1 MKFNKIFRIALAFAA
16 GASLFT
22 SCEEEND
29 SVAMAVQTK
38 ETFLTFDAKNAEPQ
52 VISVFA
58 DGTWNSDVSED
69 WLDINPKSGDKN
81 TEVTVTILSDNID
94 ASGKLNAPREAVITF
109 RGSSS
114 VRQGQVYVTQKG
126 DNYLGVDEYT
136 VTEAVKLDDEAKVK
150 IPSATVMAVSKVGF
164 VLSDGTT
171 TVYAEGAKD
180 VKCGDKVSLNGSV
193 AKLGEFVGIKAD
205 EVNVLSSGDVE
216 YPDPVVIETGVT
228 APFTAV
234 TYVKAAGTVIGS
246 LFRLADGNNCVI
258 LDPVKD
264 IDLSAVNIH
273 KVEILGYYV
282 GNIDK
287 QYSFVA
293 CSLTDKGEDKTVGK
307 ELPYRDDFSWLA
319 PYIEMANSKL
329 PEANKISDCV
339 GVVTSSSDGCANIY
353 TTLANN
359 GCDVLGQLRSR
370 GYTDLNPA
378 FKTIYLQDAYFK
390 FGANKKQS
398 GLTLPLFRLDGE
410 QDIVVSFKWCSQMQG
425 DGAIDKTQLVLEI
438 DGPGTIETASGT
450 SNAKISDPV
459 SHSQAKGKMFW
470 QDVMFTIKGATTATS
485 ISFHPSVFGHDGA
498 QESGYY
504 RYYVDD
510 IEVMLAADAVKA
522 NINVDGIDSDL
533 ITFEGTP
540 EAPYTFKVTSD
551 VDFNVSASANWL
563 HIENG
568 AGLAGETKT
577 VRVTCDPSDLSVLR
591 KGEITIK
598 SGVTSKKFQV
608 VQSAAGQELD
618 PFISIKDGN
627 SVEVLGQGAEFAVTV
642 QANTSFDTK
651 IDADWIQLV
660 PSTTAKVEW
669 TPLKFKAAANLTG
682 VARTGTVRFV
692 KGAIE
697 SVLTVKQDK
706 FEPSIK
712 VTTTDNAVPSEG
724 KSVPVHIVSN
734 VDFTASAAGMTLP
747 VSSAKAGTYDLNIPV
762 PANTGAPRKLSVT
775 FENAQYNYKTTFDI
789 YQAGGSVVFS
799 DDFSWVAP
807 MVSAWNDA
815 NSGKKVGD
823 TVGSSGKDTEA
834 PNVYS
839 DDAIKASFAAAFKAQ
854 GYEDLQPSE
863 KVIYLQDQYLKLG
876 RTGKHNNAI
885 RLPAATALTSPSDVF
900 VEFDH
905 ATMCQGDGTCDD
917 AKIVVVIEGDGE
929 FENGTKCS
937 DILPVIQE
945 KGTYRWTHSG
955 TLVKGMTSKTRLVV
969 VMYRVV
975 MSKDS
980 NGVYKFNNKYNFN
993 VSGAGRIFLD
1003 NIKITK

>member
-1 MKFNKIFRIALAFAA
+1 MKIINNLFRISVILLLASPFTSCKEEELVKPSALLTESSLTFEAKAEESQSFRIA
-16 GASLFT
+16 S
-22 SCEEEND
+22 D
-29 SVAMAVQTK
+29 SDWMIDV
-38 ETFLTFDAKNAEPQ
+38 DEPWIT
-52 VISVFA
+52 VDPMS
-58 DGTWNSDVSED
+58 GSNTMDV
-69 WLDINPKSGDKN
+69 N
-81 TEVTVTILSDNID
+81 VTVEDNYT
-94 ASGKLNAPREAVITF
+94 GGVMNAPRQGLITIMNK
-109 RGSSS
+109 RG
-114 VRQGQVYVTQKG
+114 YKVTTTIYQNG
-126 DNYLGVDEYT
+126 DTYLGAPEVS
-136 VTEAVKLDDEAKVK
+136 VAKVADLDSASRAK
-150 IPSATVMAVSKVGF
+150 VLSATVAAVSTTGF
-164 VLSDGTT
+164 VVTDGT
-171 TVYAEGAKD
+171 VNMFVDGKAE
-180 VKCGDKVSLNGSV
+180 VK
-193 AKLGEFVGIKAD
+193 A
-205 EVNVLSSGDVE
+205 GDVVDFNGKTSKISGIPSFVLDQVE
-216 YPDPVVIETGVT
+216 VKSTAEVTYPTPVAIDK
-228 APFTAV
+228 APSVLPDKV
-234 TYVKAAGTVIGS
+234 TYVKLTGTLIGS
-246 LFRLADGNNCVI
+246 TLRFADKTTCSLLVPADAETFN
-258 LDPVKD
+258 K
-264 IDLSAVNIH
+264 VNTH
-273 KVEILGYYV
+273 KVDVLAYYIGIIKKDV
-282 GNIDK
+282 TVVPV
-287 QYSFVA
+287 SFVDNGQDE
-293 CSLTDKGEDKTVGK
+293 SVGVK
-307 ELPYRDDFSWLA
+307 LPFRDDFSWLA
-319 PYIEMANSKL
+319 PYIDAANSKL

-339 GVVTSSSDGCANIY
+339 GAVTSSADGCANLY
-353 TTLANN
+353 TTLADN
-359 GCDVLGQLRSR
+359 GCNVLGELRSR
-370 GYTDLNPA
+370 GYTDLNPS

-425 DGAIDKTQLVLEI
+425 DGNIDKTQLVLEI
-438 DGPGTIETASGT
+438 DGPGKVEPASK
-450 SNAKISDPV
+450 SDKISEPV
-459 SHSQAKGKMFW
+459 SHSQSSGKMFW
-470 QDVMFTIKGATTATS
+470 QDAMFTIKGATTATA
-485 ISFHPSVFGHDGA
+485 ISFHPSVFGHAGA

-522 NINVDGIDSDL
+522 NINVEGLDSDL

-540 EAPYTFKVTSD
+540 EAPYTFKVSSD
-551 VDFNVSASANWL
+551 VDFKVSASANWL

-568 AGLAGETKT
+568 FGLAGETKT
-577 VRVTCDPSDLSVLR
+577 VSVTCDPSELSVLR

-598 SGVTSKKFQV
+598 SGVTSRKIQV

-618 PFISIKDGN
+618 PFISIKEGN

-642 QANTSFDTK
+642 QANTSFETK
-651 IDADWIQLV
+651 IDADWIQLL

-682 VARTGTVRFV
+682 VDRTGTVRFV
-692 KGAIE
+692 KGDIE

-724 KSVPVHIVSN
+724 KSLPVHIVSN

-747 VSSAKAGTYDLNIPV
+747 VSSAKAGTYDLSIPV

-775 FENAQYNYKTTFDI
+775 FENAEYDYKTTFDI
-789 YQAGGSVVFS
+789 YQAGASVVFS

-815 NSGKKVGD
+815 NSGKKKKIGD
-823 TVGSSGKDTEA
+823 TVGSSGKDAEA

-839 DDAIKASFAAAFKAQ
+839 DATIKASFAAAFKAQ
-854 GYEDLQPSE
+854 GYEDLNPSE
-863 KVIYLQDQYLKLG
+863 KLIYLQDQYLKLG
-876 RTGKHNNAI
+876 RTKGFNNAL
-885 RLPAATALTSPSDVF
+885 RLPKVNALTSPSDVF

-955 TLVKGMTSKTRLVV
+955 TLVKGMTSETRLVV

-980 NGVYKFNNKYNFN
+980 EGVYKFNDKYNFK

>member
-1 MKFNKIFRIALAFAA
+1 MKIINNLFRISAILLLASPFTSCKEEELVKPSALLSESSLTFEAKAEESQSFRIA
-16 GASLFT
+16 S
-22 SCEEEND
+22 D
-29 SVAMAVQTK
+29 SDWMIDV
-38 ETFLTFDAKNAEPQ
+38 DEPWIT
-52 VISVFA
+52 VDPMS
-58 DGTWNSDVSED
+58 GSNTMDV
-69 WLDINPKSGDKN
+69 N
-81 TEVTVTILSDNID
+81 VTVEDNYT
-94 ASGKLNAPREAVITF
+94 GGVMNAPRQGLITIMNKRGDKVTTVIY
-109 RGSSS
+109 
-114 VRQGQVYVTQKG
+114 QNG
-126 DNYLGVDEYT
+126 DAYLGAPEVS
-136 VTEAVKLDDEAKVK
+136 VAKVADLDSASRAK
-150 IPSATVMAVSKVGF
+150 VLSATVAAVSTTGF
-164 VLSDGTT
+164 VVTDGT
-171 TVYAEGAKD
+171 VNMFVDGKAE
-180 VKCGDKVSLNGSV
+180 VK
-193 AKLGEFVGIKAD
+193 A
-205 EVNVLSSGDVE
+205 GDVVDFNGKTSKISGIPSFVLDQVE
-216 YPDPVVIETGVT
+216 VKSTAEVTYPTPVAIDK
-228 APFTAV
+228 APSVLPDKV
-234 TYVKAAGTVIGS
+234 TYVKLTGTLIGS
-246 LFRLADGNNCVI
+246 TLRFADKTTCSLLVPADAETFN
-258 LDPVKD
+258 K
-264 IDLSAVNIH
+264 VNTH
-273 KVEILGYYV
+273 KVDVLAYYIGIIKKDV
-282 GNIDK
+282 TVVPV
-287 QYSFVA
+287 SFVDNGQDE
-293 CSLTDKGEDKTVGK
+293 SVGVK
-307 ELPYRDDFSWLA
+307 LPFRDDFSWLA
-319 PYIEMANSKL
+319 PYIDAANSKL
-329 PEANKISDCV
+329 SEDKKISDCV
-339 GVVTSSSDGCANIY
+339 GTVTSSADGCANLY
-353 TTLANN
+353 TTLADN
-359 GCDVLGQLRSR
+359 GCDVLGELRSR
-370 GYTDLNPA
+370 GYTDLNPS

-425 DGAIDKTQLVLEI
+425 DGNIDKTQLVLEI
-438 DGPGTIETASGT
+438 DGPGKVEPASK
-450 SNAKISDPV
+450 SDKISEPV
-459 SHSQAKGKMFW
+459 SHSQSSGKMFW
-470 QDVMFTIKGATTATS
+470 QDAMFTIKGATTATA
-485 ISFHPSVFGHDGA
+485 ISFHPSVFGHAGA

-522 NINVDGIDSDL
+522 NINVEGLDSDL

-540 EAPYTFKVTSD
+540 EAPYTFKVSSD
-551 VDFNVSASANWL
+551 VDFKVSASANWL

-568 AGLAGETKT
+568 SGLAGETKT
-577 VRVTCDPSDLSVLR
+577 VSVTCDPSELSVLR

-598 SGVTSKKFQV
+598 SGVTSRKIQV

-618 PFISIKDGN
+618 PFISIKEGN

-642 QANTSFDTK
+642 QANTSFETK
-651 IDADWIQLV
+651 IDADWIQLL

-692 KGAIE
+692 KGDIE

-724 KSVPVHIVSN
+724 KSLPVHIVSN

-747 VSSAKAGTYDLNIPV
+747 VSSAKAGTYDLSIPV

-775 FENAQYNYKTTFDI
+775 FENAEYDYKTTFDI
-789 YQAGGSVVFS
+789 YQAGASVVFS

-815 NSGKKVGD
+815 NSGKKKKIGD
-823 TVGSSGKDTEA
+823 TVGSSGKDAEA

-839 DDAIKASFAAAFKAQ
+839 DATIKASFAAAFKAQ
-854 GYEDLQPSE
+854 GYEDLNPSE
-863 KVIYLQDQYLKLG
+863 KLIYLQDQYLKLG
-876 RTGKHNNAI
+876 RTKGFNNAL
-885 RLPAATALTSPSDVF
+885 RLPKVNALTSPSDVF

-955 TLVKGMTSKTRLVV
+955 TLVKGMTSETRLVV

-980 NGVYKFNNKYNFN
+980 EGVYKFNDKYNFK

>member
-1 MKFNKIFRIALAFAA
+1 MKIINNLFRISAILLLASPFTSCKEEELVKPNALLTESSLTFEAKAEESQSFRIA
-16 GASLFT
+16 S
-22 SCEEEND
+22 D
-29 SVAMAVQTK
+29 SEWMIDV
-38 ETFLTFDAKNAEPQ
+38 DEPWIT
-52 VISVFA
+52 VDPMS
-58 DGTWNSDVSED
+58 GSNTMDV
-69 WLDINPKSGDKN
+69 N
-81 TEVTVTILSDNID
+81 VTVEDNYT
-94 ASGKLNAPREAVITF
+94 GGVMNAPRQGLITVMNKRGYKVTTVIY
-109 RGSSS
+109 
-114 VRQGQVYVTQKG
+114 QNG
-126 DNYLGVDEYT
+126 DTYLGAPEGNV
-136 VTEAVKLDDEAKVK
+136 AKVADLDSASRAK
-150 IPSATVMAVSKVGF
+150 VLSATVAAVSTTGF
-164 VLSDGTT
+164 VVTDGT
-171 TVYAEGAKD
+171 VNMFVDGKAE
-180 VKCGDKVSLNGSV
+180 VK
-193 AKLGEFVGIKAD
+193 A
-205 EVNVLSSGDVE
+205 GDVVDFNGKTSKISGIPSFVLDQVE
-216 YPDPVVIETGVT
+216 VKSTAEVTYPTPVAIDK
-228 APFTAV
+228 APSVLPDKV
-234 TYVKAAGTVIGS
+234 TYVKLTGTLIGS
-246 LFRLADGNNCVI
+246 TLRFADKTTCSLLIPADAETFN
-258 LDPVKD
+258 K
-264 IDLSAVNIH
+264 VNTH
-273 KVEILGYYV
+273 KVDVLAYYIGIIKKDV
-282 GNIDK
+282 TVVPV
-287 QYSFVA
+287 SFVDNGQDE
-293 CSLTDKGEDKTVGK
+293 SVGK

-329 PEANKISDCV
+329 PDANKISDCV
-339 GVVTSSSDGCANIY
+339 GAVTSSADGCANIY
-353 TTLANN
+353 TTLADN
-359 GCDVLGQLRSR
+359 GCNVLSELRSR

-390 FGANKKQS
+390 FGAGKKQS
-398 GLTLPLFRLDGE
+398 GLILPLFRLDGE

-425 DGAIDKTQLVLEI
+425 DGEIDKTQLVLEI
-438 DGPGTIETASGT
+438 DGPGKVEPASD
-450 SNAKISDPV
+450 SDKISKPV
-459 SHSQAKGKMFW
+459 SHSQSSGKMFW
-470 QDVMFTIKGATTATS
+470 QDAVFTIKGATTATA
-485 ISFHPSVFGHDGA
+485 ISFHPTVFGHDGA

-510 IEVMLAADAVKA
+510 IEVMLAADAVTA
-522 NINVDGIDSDL
+522 NINVEGLDSDL

-540 EAPYTFKVTSD
+540 EAPYTFKVSSD

-568 AGLAGETKT
+568 SGLAGETKT
-577 VRVTCDPSDLSVLR
+577 VSVTCDPSELSVLR

-598 SGVTSKKFQV
+598 SGVTSKKIQV

-618 PFISIKDGN
+618 PFISIKEGN

-642 QANTSFDTK
+642 QANTSFETK
-651 IDADWIQLV
+651 IDADWIQLL

-682 VARTGTVRFV
+682 VDRTGTVRFV
-692 KGAIE
+692 KGDIE

-724 KSVPVHIVSN
+724 KSLPVHIVSN

-747 VSSAKAGTYDLNIPV
+747 VSSAKAGTYDLSIPV

-775 FENAQYNYKTTFDI
+775 FENAEYDYKTTFDI
-789 YQAGGSVVFS
+789 YQAGASVVFS

-807 MVSAWNDA
+807 IVSAWNDA
-815 NSGKKVGD
+815 NSEKKKKIGD
-823 TVGSSGKDTEA
+823 TVGSSGKDAEA

-839 DDAIKASFAAAFKAQ
+839 DATIKASFAAAFKAQ
-854 GYEDLQPSE
+854 GYEDLQPSK

-876 RTGKHNNAI
+876 RTGGNNNAI
-885 RLPAATALTSPSDVF
+885 RLPAVTALTSPSDVF

-905 ATMCQGDGTCDD
+905 ATMCQSDGVCDD

-955 TLVKGMTSKTRLVV
+955 TLVKGMTSETRLVV

-980 NGVYKFNNKYNFN
+980 EGVYKFNNKYNFG

>member
-1 MKFNKIFRIALAFAA
+1 MKIINNLFRISAILLLASPFTSCKEEELVKPSALLTESSLTFEAKAEESQSFRIA
-16 GASLFT
+16 S
-22 SCEEEND
+22 D
-29 SVAMAVQTK
+29 SDWMIDV
-38 ETFLTFDAKNAEPQ
+38 DEPWIT
-52 VISVFA
+52 VDPMS
-58 DGTWNSDVSED
+58 GSNTMDV
-69 WLDINPKSGDKN
+69 N
-81 TEVTVTILSDNID
+81 VTVEDNYT
-94 ASGKLNAPREAVITF
+94 GGVMNAPRQGLITIMNK
-109 RGSSS
+109 RG
-114 VRQGQVYVTQKG
+114 YKVTTTIYQNG
-126 DNYLGVDEYT
+126 DAYLGAPEGNV
-136 VTEAVKLDDEAKVK
+136 AKVADLDSASRAK
-150 IPSATVMAVSKVGF
+150 VLSATVAAVSTTGF
-164 VLSDGTT
+164 VVTDGT
-171 TVYAEGAKD
+171 VNMFVDGKAE
-180 VKCGDKVSLNGSV
+180 VK
-193 AKLGEFVGIKAD
+193 A
-205 EVNVLSSGDVE
+205 GDVVDFNGKTSKISGIPSFVLDQVE
-216 YPDPVVIETGVT
+216 VKSTAEVTYPTPVAIDK
-228 APFTAV
+228 APSVLPDKV
-234 TYVKAAGTVIGS
+234 TYVKLTGTLIGS
-246 LFRLADGNNCVI
+246 TLRFADKTTCSLLVPADAETFN
-258 LDPVKD
+258 K
-264 IDLSAVNIH
+264 VNTH
-273 KVEILGYYV
+273 KVDVLAYYIGIIKKDV
-282 GNIDK
+282 TVVPV
-287 QYSFVA
+287 SFVDNGQDE
-293 CSLTDKGEDKTVGK
+293 SVGVK
-307 ELPYRDDFSWLA
+307 LPFRDDFSWLA
-319 PYIEMANSKL
+319 PYIDAANSKL
-329 PEANKISDCV
+329 SEDKKISDCV
-339 GVVTSSSDGCANIY
+339 GTVTSSADGCANLY
-353 TTLANN
+353 TTLADN
-359 GCDVLGQLRSR
+359 GCDVIGELRSR
-370 GYTDLNPA
+370 GYTDLNPS

-425 DGAIDKTQLVLEI
+425 DGNIDKTQLVLEI
-438 DGPGTIETASGT
+438 DGPGKVEPASK
-450 SNAKISDPV
+450 SDKISEPV
-459 SHSQAKGKMFW
+459 SHSQSSGKMFW
-470 QDVMFTIKGATTATS
+470 QDVMFTIKGATTATA

-510 IEVMLAADAVKA
+510 IEVMLASEAVKA
-522 NINVDGIDSDL
+522 NINVEGLDSDL

-540 EAPYTFKVTSD
+540 EAPYTFKVSSD

-568 AGLAGETKT
+568 SGLAGETKT
-577 VRVTCDPSDLSVLR
+577 VSVTCDPSELSVLR
-591 KGEITIK
+591 KAEITIK
-598 SGVTSKKFQV
+598 SGVTSRKIQV

-618 PFISIKDGN
+618 PFISIKEGN

-642 QANTSFDTK
+642 QANTSFETK
-651 IDADWIQLV
+651 IDADWIQLL

-682 VARTGTVRFV
+682 VARTSTVRFV
-692 KGAIE
+692 KGDIE

-724 KSVPVHIVSN
+724 KSLPVHIVSN

-747 VSSAKAGTYDLNIPV
+747 VSSAKAGTYDLSIPV
-762 PANTGAPRKLSVT
+762 PANTGTPRKLSVT
-775 FENAQYNYKTTFDI
+775 FENAEYDYKTTFDI
-789 YQAGGSVVFS
+789 YQAGASVVFS

-807 MVSAWNDA
+807 MVSAWNDV
-815 NSGKKVGD
+815 NSGKKKKIGD

-876 RTGKHNNAI
+876 RTGGHNNAI

-905 ATMCQGDGTCDD
+905 ATMCQKDGVCDD

-955 TLVKGMTSKTRLVV
+955 TLVKGMTSETRLVV

-980 NGVYKFNNKYNFN
+980 EGVYKFNNGKYNFG
-993 VSGAGRIFLD
+993 VDGAGRIFLD

>member
-1 MKFNKIFRIALAFAA
+1 MRIINKLLKISAIALLASPFTGCKEEELVKPSALMAESSVTFEAKSAEAQSFRIA
-16 GASLFT
+16 S
-22 SCEEEND
+22 D
-29 SVAMAVQTK
+29 SEWMVDV
-38 ETFLTFDAKNAEPQ
+38 DEPWIT
-52 VISVFA
+52 VDPMS
-58 DGTWNSDVSED
+58 GSNTMDV
-69 WLDINPKSGDKN
+69 N
-81 TEVTVTILSDNID
+81 VTVEDNYTN
-94 ASGKLNAPREAVITF
+94 GVMNAPRQGVITIANK
-109 RGSSS
+109 RGYSITT
-114 VRQGQVYVTQKG
+114 VVYQKG
-126 DNYLGVDEYT
+126 DNYLGVSEVPISDVLELEDGKFAKINGAQVVALTDEGY
-136 VTEAVKLDDEAKVK
+136 VVSDASGLLYVKR
-150 IPSATVMAVSKVGF
+150 
-164 VLSDGTT
+164 
-171 TVYAEGAKD
+171 GAD
-180 VKCGDKVSLNGSV
+180 AADV
-193 AKLGEFVGIKAD
+193 AKLGDKLFLAGEKVSLYGNAALVAGEITVQSNEEVTRPAPLPLLSNLDAEKAKKIMYVSVEAGLLGRD
-205 EVNVLSSGDVE
+205 LKFEQTLPVSVTLLDPKSGDVDLDKVNMHNVAINA
-216 YPDPVVIETGVT
+216 YFIGLDGDN
-228 APFTAV
+228 
-234 TYVKAAGTVIGS
+234 VKLAATSV
-246 LFRLADGNNCVI
+246 D
-258 LDPVKD
+258 
-264 IDLSAVNIH
+264 
-273 KVEILGYYV
+273 
-282 GNIDK
+282 
-287 QYSFVA
+287 
-293 CSLTDKGEDKTVGK
+293 DKGEN
-307 ELPYRDDFSWLA
+307 ESLMAFFYDDFSWMKAYIPAEVKVGDSIKENNASAEAPNVRSNGSLSNLLDAFLA
-319 PYIEMANSKL
+319 K
-329 PEANKISDCV
+329 
-339 GVVTSSSDGCANIY
+339 
-353 TTLANN
+353 
-359 GCDVLGQLRSR
+359 
-370 GYTDLNPA
+370 GYEDLNPSS
-378 FKTIYLQDAYFK
+378 KTLYAQAYYWK
-390 FGANKKQS
+390 MGKTSKATANNNNGLRLPPMELKGSELINVYIEFDWAAHMTGS
-398 GLTLPLFRLDGE
+398 GD
-410 QDIVVSFKWCSQMQG
+410 
-425 DGAIDKTQLVLEI
+425 IDKVQIVAELEGKGAF
-438 DGPGTIETASGT
+438 DNGT
-450 SNAKISDPV
+450 NVSDPFV
-459 SHSQAKGKMFW
+459 TTQEKGHIEWQHAKVLAKGVNNQTRIVLRPAEYSSVTPDQQRW
-470 QDVMFTIKGATTATS
+470 HVDNIKVSDSHIPYAEPEYANVTVS
-485 ISFHPSVFGHDGA
+485 D
-498 QESGYY
+498 
-504 RYYVDD
+504 
-510 IEVMLAADAVKA
+510 EVV
-522 NINVDGIDSDL
+522 
-533 ITFEGTP
+533 TFEGTP
-540 EAPYTFKVTSD
+540 TGPASITINSDKDWTITKGQNSDWFSIDVTEGVAGSDTKVAVTCEPSTISTLRRSTFVI
-551 VDFNVSASANWL
+551 ASAD
-563 HIENG
+563 
-568 AGLAGETKT
+568 TRKT
-577 VRVTCDPSDLSVLR
+577 
-591 KGEITIK
+591 IH
-598 SGVTSKKFQV
+598 V
-608 VQSAAGQELD
+608 VQSAVGQELD
-618 PFISIKDGN
+618 PFISIKGGN
-627 SVEVLGQGAEFAVTV
+627 SVDISGQGGEFAVTI
-642 QANTSFDTK
+642 QANTDYETK
-651 IDADWIQLV
+651 IDADWIQLA
-660 PSTTAKVEW
+660 PSTAAMVEW
-669 TPLKFKAAANLTG
+669 KTLKFTAAANLTG

-905 ATMCQGDGTCDD
+905 ATMCQSDGTCDD

-993 VSGAGRIFLD
+993 VGGAGRIFLD

>member
-1 MKFNKIFRIALAFAA
+1 MKIINNLFRISAILLLASPFTSCKEEELVKPSALLTESSLTFEAKAEESQSFRIA
-16 GASLFT
+16 S
-22 SCEEEND
+22 D
-29 SVAMAVQTK
+29 SDWMIDV
-38 ETFLTFDAKNAEPQ
+38 DEPWIT
-52 VISVFA
+52 VDPMS
-58 DGTWNSDVSED
+58 GSNTMDV
-69 WLDINPKSGDKN
+69 N
-81 TEVTVTILSDNID
+81 VTVEDNYT
-94 ASGKLNAPREAVITF
+94 GGVMNAPRQGLITIMNK
-109 RGSSS
+109 RG
-114 VRQGQVYVTQKG
+114 YKVTTTIYQNG
-126 DNYLGVDEYT
+126 DAYLGAPEGNVAEVAD
-136 VTEAVKLDDEAKVK
+136 LDSASRAKVL
-150 IPSATVMAVSKVGF
+150 SATVAAVSTTGF
-164 VLSDGTT
+164 VVTDGT
-171 TVYAEGAKD
+171 VNMFVDGKAE
-180 VKCGDKVSLNGSV
+180 VK
-193 AKLGEFVGIKAD
+193 A
-205 EVNVLSSGDVE
+205 GDVVDFNGTTSKISGIPSFVLDQVE
-216 YPDPVVIETGVT
+216 VKSTADVTYPTPVAIDK
-228 APFTAV
+228 APSVLPDKV
-234 TYVKAAGTVIGS
+234 TYVKLTGTLIGS
-246 LFRLADGNNCVI
+246 TLRFADKTTCSLLIPADAETFN
-258 LDPVKD
+258 K
-264 IDLSAVNIH
+264 VNTH
-273 KVEILGYYV
+273 KVDVLAYYIGIIKKDV
-282 GNIDK
+282 TVVPV
-287 QYSFVA
+287 SFVDNGQDE
-293 CSLTDKGEDKTVGK
+293 SVGVK
-307 ELPYRDDFSWLA
+307 LPFRDDFSWLA
-319 PYIEMANSKL
+319 PYIDAANSKL

-339 GVVTSSSDGCANIY
+339 GAVTSSADGCANLY
-353 TTLANN
+353 TTLADN
-359 GCDVLGQLRSR
+359 GCDVIGELRSR

-378 FKTIYLQDAYFK
+378 FKTIYLQDSYFK

-425 DGAIDKTQLVLEI
+425 DGNIDKTQLVLEI
-438 DGPGTIETASGT
+438 DGPGKVEPASK
-450 SNAKISDPV
+450 SDKISEPV
-459 SHSQAKGKMFW
+459 SHSQSSGKMFW
-470 QDVMFTIKGATTATS
+470 QDVMFTIKGATTATA
-485 ISFHPSVFGHDGA
+485 ISFHPSVFGHAGA

-510 IEVMLAADAVKA
+510 IEVMLASEAVKA
-522 NINVDGIDSDL
+522 NINIEGLDSDL

-540 EAPYTFKVTSD
+540 EAPYTFKVSSD
-551 VDFNVSASANWL
+551 VDFKVSASANWL

-568 AGLAGETKT
+568 SGLAGETKT
-577 VRVTCDPSDLSVLR
+577 VSVTCDPSELSVLR
-591 KGEITIK
+591 KAEITIK
-598 SGVTSKKFQV
+598 SGVTSRKIQV

-618 PFISIKDGN
+618 PFISIKEGN

-642 QANTSFDTK
+642 QANTSFETK
-651 IDADWIQLV
+651 IDADWIQLL

-692 KGAIE
+692 KGTIE

-724 KSVPVHIVSN
+724 KSLPVHIVSN

-747 VSSAKAGTYDLNIPV
+747 VSSAKAGTYDLSIPV
-762 PANTGAPRKLSVT
+762 PANTGAPRKISVT
-775 FENAQYNYKTTFDI
+775 FENAEYDYKTTFDI
-789 YQAGGSVVFS
+789 YQAGASVVFS

-815 NSGKKVGD
+815 NSGKKKKIGD

-876 RTGKHNNAI
+876 RTGGHNNAI
-885 RLPAATALTSPSDVF
+885 RLPAVTALTSPSDVF

-905 ATMCQGDGTCDD
+905 ATMCQKDGVCDD

-955 TLVKGMTSKTRLVV
+955 TLVKGMTSETRLVV

-980 NGVYKFNNKYNFN
+980 EGVYKYNNKYNFG
-993 VSGAGRIFLD
+993 VGGAGRIFLD

>member
-1 MKFNKIFRIALAFAA
+1 MKIINNLFRISAILLLASPFTSCKEEELVKPSALLTESSLTFEAKAEESQSFRIA
-16 GASLFT
+16 S
-22 SCEEEND
+22 D
-29 SVAMAVQTK
+29 SDWMIDV
-38 ETFLTFDAKNAEPQ
+38 DEPWIT
-52 VISVFA
+52 VDPMS
-58 DGTWNSDVSED
+58 GSNTMDV
-69 WLDINPKSGDKN
+69 N
-81 TEVTVTILSDNID
+81 VTVEDNYT
-94 ASGKLNAPREAVITF
+94 GGVMNAPRQGLITIMNK
-109 RGSSS
+109 RG
-114 VRQGQVYVTQKG
+114 YKVTTTIYQNG
-126 DNYLGVDEYT
+126 DAYLGAPEGNV
-136 VTEAVKLDDEAKVK
+136 AKVADLDSASRAK
-150 IPSATVMAVSKVGF
+150 VLSATVAAVSTTGF
-164 VLSDGTT
+164 VVTDGT
-171 TVYAEGAKD
+171 VNMFVDGKAE
-180 VKCGDKVSLNGSV
+180 VK
-193 AKLGEFVGIKAD
+193 A
-205 EVNVLSSGDVE
+205 GDVVDFNGKTSKISGIPSFVLDQVE
-216 YPDPVVIETGVT
+216 VKSTAEVTYPAPVAIDK
-228 APFTAV
+228 APSVLPDKV
-234 TYVKAAGTVIGS
+234 TYVKLTGTLIGS
-246 LFRLADGNNCVI
+246 TLCFADKTTCSLLIPADAEAFN
-258 LDPVKD
+258 K
-264 IDLSAVNIH
+264 VNTH
-273 KVEILGYYV
+273 KVDVLAYYIGIIKKDV
-282 GNIDK
+282 TVVPV
-287 QYSFVA
+287 SFVDNGQDE
-293 CSLTDKGEDKTVGK
+293 SVGVK
-307 ELPYRDDFSWLA
+307 LPFRDDFSWLA
-319 PYIEMANSKL
+319 PYIDAANSKL
-329 PEANKISDCV
+329 SEDKKISDCV
-339 GVVTSSSDGCANIY
+339 GTVTSSADGCANLY
-353 TTLANN
+353 TTLADN
-359 GCDVLGQLRSR
+359 GCDVIGELRSR
-370 GYTDLNPA
+370 GYTDLNPS

-425 DGAIDKTQLVLEI
+425 DGNIDKTQLVLEI
-438 DGPGTIETASGT
+438 DGPGKVEPASK
-450 SNAKISDPV
+450 SDKISEPV
-459 SHSQAKGKMFW
+459 SHSQSSGKMFW
-470 QDVMFTIKGATTATS
+470 QDVMFTIKGATTATA
-485 ISFHPSVFGHDGA
+485 ISFHPSVFGHAGA

-510 IEVMLAADAVKA
+510 IEVMLASEAVKA
-522 NINVDGIDSDL
+522 NINVEGLDSDL

-540 EAPYTFKVTSD
+540 EAPYTFKVSSD

-568 AGLAGETKT
+568 SGLAGETKT
-577 VRVTCDPSDLSVLR
+577 VSVTCDPSELSVLR

-598 SGVTSKKFQV
+598 SGVTSRKIQV

-618 PFISIKDGN
+618 PFISIKEGN

-642 QANTSFDTK
+642 QANTSFETK
-651 IDADWIQLV
+651 IDADWIQIL

-682 VARTGTVRFV
+682 VDRTGTVRFV

-706 FEPSIK
+706 FEPSVK

-724 KSVPVHIVSN
+724 KSLPVHIVSN

-747 VSSAKAGTYDLNIPV
+747 VSSAKAGTYDLSIPV

-775 FENAQYNYKTTFDI
+775 FENAEYDYKTTFDI
-789 YQAGGSVVFS
+789 YQAGASVVFS

-815 NSGKKVGD
+815 NSGKKKKIGD

-854 GYEDLQPSE
+854 GYEDLQSSE

-876 RTGKHNNAI
+876 RTGGHNNAI
-885 RLPAATALTSPSDVF
+885 RLPAVTALTSPSDVF

-905 ATMCQGDGTCDD
+905 ATMCQKDGVCDD

-955 TLVKGMTSKTRLVV
+955 TLVKGMTSETRLVV

-980 NGVYKFNNKYNFN
+980 EGVYKYNNKYNFG

>member
-1 MKFNKIFRIALAFAA
+1 MKIINNLFRISAILLLASPFTSCKEEELVKPSALLTESSLTFEAKAEESQSFRIA
-16 GASLFT
+16 S
-22 SCEEEND
+22 D
-29 SVAMAVQTK
+29 SDWMIDV
-38 ETFLTFDAKNAEPQ
+38 DEPWIT
-52 VISVFA
+52 VDPMS
-58 DGTWNSDVSED
+58 GSNTMDV
-69 WLDINPKSGDKN
+69 N
-81 TEVTVTILSDNID
+81 VTVEDNYT
-94 ASGKLNAPREAVITF
+94 GGVMNAPRQGLITIMNK
-109 RGSSS
+109 RG
-114 VRQGQVYVTQKG
+114 YKVTTTIYQNG
-126 DNYLGVDEYT
+126 DTYLGAPEVS
-136 VTEAVKLDDEAKVK
+136 VAKVADLDSASRAK
-150 IPSATVMAVSKVGF
+150 VLSATVAAVSTTGF
-164 VLSDGTT
+164 VVTDGT
-171 TVYAEGAKD
+171 VNMFVDGKAE
-180 VKCGDKVSLNGSV
+180 VK
-193 AKLGEFVGIKAD
+193 A
-205 EVNVLSSGDVE
+205 GDVVDFNGKTSKISGIPSFVLDQVE
-216 YPDPVVIETGVT
+216 VKSTAEVTYPTPVAIDK
-228 APFTAV
+228 APSVLPDKV
-234 TYVKAAGTVIGS
+234 TYVKLTGTLIGS
-246 LFRLADGNNCVI
+246 TLRFADKTTCSLLVPADAESFN
-258 LDPVKD
+258 K
-264 IDLSAVNIH
+264 VNTH
-273 KVEILGYYV
+273 KVDVLAYYIGV
-282 GNIDK
+282 IKKDVTVVPV
-287 QYSFVA
+287 SFVDNGQDE
-293 CSLTDKGEDKTVGK
+293 SVGVK
-307 ELPYRDDFSWLA
+307 LPFRDDFSWLA
-319 PYIEMANSKL
+319 PYIDAANSKL
-329 PEANKISDCV
+329 SEDKKISDCV
-339 GVVTSSSDGCANIY
+339 GSVTSSADGCANLY
-353 TTLANN
+353 TTLADN
-359 GCDVLGQLRSR
+359 GCDVLGELRSR
-370 GYTDLNPA
+370 GYTDLNPS

-425 DGAIDKTQLVLEI
+425 DGNIDKTQLVLEI
-438 DGPGTIETASGT
+438 DGPGKVEPASK
-450 SNAKISDPV
+450 SDKISEPV
-459 SHSQAKGKMFW
+459 SHSQSSGKMFW
-470 QDVMFTIKGATTATS
+470 QDVMFTIKGATTATA
-485 ISFHPSVFGHDGA
+485 ISFHPSVFGHAGA

-510 IEVMLAADAVKA
+510 IEVMLASEAVKA
-522 NINVDGIDSDL
+522 NINVEGLDSDL

-540 EAPYTFKVTSD
+540 EAPYTFKVSSD

-568 AGLAGETKT
+568 SGLAGETKT
-577 VRVTCDPSDLSVLR
+577 VSVTCDPSELSVLR

-598 SGVTSKKFQV
+598 SGVTSRKIQV

-618 PFISIKDGN
+618 PFISIKEGN

-642 QANTSFDTK
+642 QANTSFETK
-651 IDADWIQLV
+651 IDADWIQLL

-682 VARTGTVRFV
+682 VDRTGTVRFV
-692 KGAIE
+692 KGDIE

-724 KSVPVHIVSN
+724 KSLPVHIVSN

-747 VSSAKAGTYDLNIPV
+747 VSSAKAGTYDLSIPV

-775 FENAQYNYKTTFDI
+775 FENAEYDYKTTFDI
-789 YQAGGSVVFS
+789 YQAGASVVFS

-815 NSGKKVGD
+815 NSGKKKKIGD

-854 GYEDLQPSE
+854 GYEDLQSSE

-876 RTGKHNNAI
+876 RTGGHNNAI
-885 RLPAATALTSPSDVF
+885 RLPAVTALTSPSDVF

-905 ATMCQGDGTCDD
+905 ATMCQKDGVCDD

-955 TLVKGMTSKTRLVV
+955 TLVKGMTSETRLVV

-980 NGVYKFNNKYNFN
+980 DGVYKYNNKYNFG

>member
-1 MKFNKIFRIALAFAA
+1 MKIINNLFRISAILLLASPFTSCKEEELVKPSALLTESSLTFEAKAEESQSFRIA
-16 GASLFT
+16 S
-22 SCEEEND
+22 D
-29 SVAMAVQTK
+29 SDWMIDV
-38 ETFLTFDAKNAEPQ
+38 DEPWIT
-52 VISVFA
+52 VDPMS
-58 DGTWNSDVSED
+58 GSNTMDV
-69 WLDINPKSGDKN
+69 N
-81 TEVTVTILSDNID
+81 VTVEDNYT
-94 ASGKLNAPREAVITF
+94 GGVMNAPRQGLITIMNKRGDKVTTVIY
-109 RGSSS
+109 
-114 VRQGQVYVTQKG
+114 QNG
-126 DNYLGVDEYT
+126 DAYLGAPEVS
-136 VTEAVKLDDEAKVK
+136 VAKVADLDSASRAK
-150 IPSATVMAVSKVGF
+150 VLSATVAAVSTTGF
-164 VLSDGTT
+164 VVTDGT
-171 TVYAEGAKD
+171 VNMFVDGKAE
-180 VKCGDKVSLNGSV
+180 VK
-193 AKLGEFVGIKAD
+193 A
-205 EVNVLSSGDVE
+205 GDVVDFNGKTSKISGIPSFVLDQVE
-216 YPDPVVIETGVT
+216 VKSTAEVTYPTPVAIDK
-228 APFTAV
+228 APSVLPDKV
-234 TYVKAAGTVIGS
+234 TYVKLTGTLIGS
-246 LFRLADGNNCVI
+246 TLRFADKTTCSLLVPADAETFN
-258 LDPVKD
+258 K
-264 IDLSAVNIH
+264 VNTH
-273 KVEILGYYV
+273 KVDVLAYYIGV
-282 GNIDK
+282 IKKDVTVVPV
-287 QYSFVA
+287 SFVDNGQDE
-293 CSLTDKGEDKTVGK
+293 SVGVK
-307 ELPYRDDFSWLA
+307 LPFRDDFSWLA
-319 PYIEMANSKL
+319 PYIDAANSKL
-329 PEANKISDCV
+329 SEDKKISDCV
-339 GVVTSSSDGCANIY
+339 GTVTSSADGCANLY
-353 TTLANN
+353 TTLADN
-359 GCDVLGQLRSR
+359 GCDVLGELRSR
-370 GYTDLNPA
+370 GYTDLNPS

-425 DGAIDKTQLVLEI
+425 DGNIDKTQLVLEI
-438 DGPGTIETASGT
+438 DGPGKVEPASK
-450 SNAKISDPV
+450 SDKISEPV
-459 SHSQAKGKMFW
+459 SHSQSSGKMFW
-470 QDVMFTIKGATTATS
+470 QDAMFTIKGATTATA
-485 ISFHPSVFGHDGA
+485 ISFHPSVFGHAGA

-522 NINVDGIDSDL
+522 NINVEGLDSDL

-540 EAPYTFKVTSD
+540 EAPYTFKVSSD
-551 VDFNVSASANWL
+551 VDFKVSASANWL

-568 AGLAGETKT
+568 SGLAGETKT
-577 VRVTCDPSDLSVLR
+577 VSVTCDPSELSVLR

-598 SGVTSKKFQV
+598 SGVTSRKIQV

-618 PFISIKDGN
+618 PFISIKEGN

-642 QANTSFDTK
+642 QANTSFETK
-651 IDADWIQLV
+651 IDADWIQLL

-682 VARTGTVRFV
+682 VDRTGTVRFV
-692 KGAIE
+692 KGDIE

-724 KSVPVHIVSN
+724 KSLPVHIVSN

-747 VSSAKAGTYDLNIPV
+747 VSSAKAGTYDLSIPV

-775 FENAQYNYKTTFDI
+775 FENAEYDYKTTFDI
-789 YQAGGSVVFS
+789 YQAGASVVFS

-815 NSGKKVGD
+815 DSGKKKKIGD
-823 TVGSSGKDTEA
+823 TVGSSGKDAEA

-839 DDAIKASFAAAFKAQ
+839 DATIKASFAAAFKAQ
-854 GYEDLQPSE
+854 GYEDLNPSE
-863 KVIYLQDQYLKLG
+863 KLIYLQDQYLKLG
-876 RTGKHNNAI
+876 RTKGFNNAL
-885 RLPAATALTSPSDVF
+885 RLPKVNALTSPSDVF

-955 TLVKGMTSKTRLVV
+955 TLVKGMTSETRLVV

-980 NGVYKFNNKYNFN
+980 EGVYKFNDKYNFK

>member
-1 MKFNKIFRIALAFAA
+1 MKIINNLFRISAILLLASPFTSCKEEELVKPSALLSESSLTFEAKAEESQSFRIA
-16 GASLFT
+16 S
-22 SCEEEND
+22 D
-29 SVAMAVQTK
+29 SDWMIDV
-38 ETFLTFDAKNAEPQ
+38 DEPWIT
-52 VISVFA
+52 VDPMS
-58 DGTWNSDVSED
+58 GSNTMDV
-69 WLDINPKSGDKN
+69 N
-81 TEVTVTILSDNID
+81 VTVEDNYT
-94 ASGKLNAPREAVITF
+94 GGVMNAPRQGLITIMNKRGDKVTTVIY
-109 RGSSS
+109 
-114 VRQGQVYVTQKG
+114 QNG
-126 DNYLGVDEYT
+126 DAYLGAPEVN
-136 VTEAVKLDDEAKVK
+136 VAKVADLDSASRAK
-150 IPSATVMAVSKVGF
+150 VLSATVAAVSTTGF
-164 VLSDGTT
+164 VVTDGT
-171 TVYAEGAKD
+171 VNMFVDGKAE
-180 VKCGDKVSLNGSV
+180 VK
-193 AKLGEFVGIKAD
+193 A
-205 EVNVLSSGDVE
+205 GDVVDFNGKTSKISGIPSFVLDQVE
-216 YPDPVVIETGVT
+216 VKSTAEVTYPTPVAIDK
-228 APFTAV
+228 APSVLPDKV
-234 TYVKAAGTVIGS
+234 TYVKLTGTLIGS
-246 LFRLADGNNCVI
+246 TLRFADKTTCSLLV
-258 LDPVKD
+258 PVDAETFNK
-264 IDLSAVNIH
+264 VNTH
-273 KVEILGYYV
+273 KVDVLAYYIGIIKKDV
-282 GNIDK
+282 TVVPV
-287 QYSFVA
+287 SFVDNGQDE
-293 CSLTDKGEDKTVGK
+293 SVGVK
-307 ELPYRDDFSWLA
+307 LPFRDDFSWLA
-319 PYIEMANSKL
+319 PYIDAANSKL
-329 PEANKISDCV
+329 PDANKISDCV
-339 GVVTSSSDGCANIY
+339 GAVTSSADGCANIY
-353 TTLANN
+353 TTLADN
-359 GCDVLGQLRSR
+359 GCNVLGELRSR

-390 FGANKKQS
+390 FGAGKKQS
-398 GLTLPLFRLDGE
+398 GLILPLFRLDGE

-425 DGAIDKTQLVLEI
+425 DGEIDKTQLVLEI
-438 DGPGTIETASGT
+438 DGPGKVEPASD
-450 SNAKISDPV
+450 SDKISKPV
-459 SHSQAKGKMFW
+459 SHSQSSGKMFW
-470 QDVMFTIKGATTATS
+470 QDAVFTIKGATTATA
-485 ISFHPSVFGHDGA
+485 ISFHPTVFGHDGA

-510 IEVMLAADAVKA
+510 IEVMLAADAVTA
-522 NINVDGIDSDL
+522 NINVEGLDSDL

-540 EAPYTFKVTSD
+540 EAPYTFKVSSD

-568 AGLAGETKT
+568 SGLAGETKT
-577 VRVTCDPSDLSVLR
+577 VSVTCDPSELSVLR

-598 SGVTSKKFQV
+598 SGVTSKKIQV

-618 PFISIKDGN
+618 PFISIKEGN

-642 QANTSFDTK
+642 QSNTSFDTK

-692 KGAIE
+692 KGDIE

-734 VDFTASAAGMTLP
+734 VDFSASAAGMTLP

-775 FENAQYNYKTTFDI
+775 FENAEYNYKTTFEI

-815 NSGKKVGD
+815 NSEKKKKIGD
-823 TVGSSGKDTEA
+823 TVGSSGKDAEA

-839 DDAIKASFAAAFKAQ
+839 DATIKASFAAAFKAQ
-854 GYEDLQPSE
+854 GYEDLQPSK

-876 RTGKHNNAI
+876 RTGGNNNAI
-885 RLPAATALTSPSDVF
+885 CLPAVTALTSPSDVF

-905 ATMCQGDGTCDD
+905 ATMCQSDGVCDD

-955 TLVKGMTSKTRLVV
+955 TLVKGMTSETRLVV

-980 NGVYKFNNKYNFN
+980 EGVYKFNNKYNFG

>member
-1 MKFNKIFRIALAFAA
+1 MKIINNLFRISAILLLASPFTSCKEEELVKPSALLTESSLTFEAKAEESQSFRIA
-16 GASLFT
+16 S
-22 SCEEEND
+22 D
-29 SVAMAVQTK
+29 SDWMIDV
-38 ETFLTFDAKNAEPQ
+38 DEPWIT
-52 VISVFA
+52 VDPMS
-58 DGTWNSDVSED
+58 GSNTMDV
-69 WLDINPKSGDKN
+69 N
-81 TEVTVTILSDNID
+81 VTVEDNYT
-94 ASGKLNAPREAVITF
+94 GGVMNAPRQGLITIMNK
-109 RGSSS
+109 RG
-114 VRQGQVYVTQKG
+114 YKVTTTIYQNG
-126 DNYLGVDEYT
+126 DAYLGAPEGNV
-136 VTEAVKLDDEAKVK
+136 AKVADLDSASRAK
-150 IPSATVMAVSKVGF
+150 VLSATVAAVSTTGF
-164 VLSDGTT
+164 VVTDGT
-171 TVYAEGAKD
+171 VNMFVDGKAE
-180 VKCGDKVSLNGSV
+180 VK
-193 AKLGEFVGIKAD
+193 A
-205 EVNVLSSGDVE
+205 GDVVDFNGATSKISGIPSFVLDQVE
-216 YPDPVVIETGVT
+216 VKSTAEVTYPTPVAIDK
-228 APFTAV
+228 APSVLPDKV
-234 TYVKAAGTVIGS
+234 TYVKLTGTLIGS
-246 LFRLADGNNCVI
+246 TLRFADKTTCSLLIPADAETFN
-258 LDPVKD
+258 K
-264 IDLSAVNIH
+264 VNTH
-273 KVEILGYYV
+273 KVDVLAYYIGIIKKDV
-282 GNIDK
+282 TVVPV
-287 QYSFVA
+287 SFVDNGQDE
-293 CSLTDKGEDKTVGK
+293 SVGVK
-307 ELPYRDDFSWLA
+307 LPFRDDFSWLA
-319 PYIEMANSKL
+319 PYIDAANSKL

-339 GVVTSSSDGCANIY
+339 GAVTSSADGCANLY
-353 TTLANN
+353 TTLADN
-359 GCDVLGQLRSR
+359 GCDVLGELRSR
-370 GYTDLNPA
+370 GYTDLNPS

-425 DGAIDKTQLVLEI
+425 DGNIDKTQLVLEI
-438 DGPGTIETASGT
+438 DGPGKVEPASK
-450 SNAKISDPV
+450 SDKISEPV
-459 SHSQAKGKMFW
+459 SHSQSSGKMFW
-470 QDVMFTIKGATTATS
+470 QDVMFTIKGATTATA
-485 ISFHPSVFGHDGA
+485 ISFHPSVFGHAGA

-510 IEVMLAADAVKA
+510 IEVMLASEAVKA
-522 NINVDGIDSDL
+522 NINVEGLDSDL

-540 EAPYTFKVTSD
+540 EAPYTFKVSSD
-551 VDFNVSASANWL
+551 VDFKVSASANWL

-568 AGLAGETKT
+568 SGLAGETKT
-577 VRVTCDPSDLSVLR
+577 VSVTCDPSELSVLR
-591 KGEITIK
+591 KAEITIK
-598 SGVTSKKFQV
+598 SGVTSRKIQV

-618 PFISIKDGN
+618 PFISIKEGN

-642 QANTSFDTK
+642 QANTSFETK
-651 IDADWIQLV
+651 IDADWIQLL

-682 VARTGTVRFV
+682 VDRTGTVRFV

-724 KSVPVHIVSN
+724 KSLPVHIVSN

-747 VSSAKAGTYDLNIPV
+747 VSSAKAGTYDLSIPV
-762 PANTGAPRKLSVT
+762 PANTGAPRKLSVI
-775 FENAQYNYKTTFDI
+775 FENAEYDYKTTFDI
-789 YQAGGSVVFS
+789 YQAGASVVFS

-815 NSGKKVGD
+815 NSGKKKKIGD

-854 GYEDLQPSE
+854 GYEDLQSSE

-876 RTGKHNNAI
+876 RTGGHNNAI
-885 RLPAATALTSPSDVF
+885 CLPAVTALTSPSDVF

-905 ATMCQGDGTCDD
+905 ATMCQKDGVCDD

-955 TLVKGMTSKTRLVV
+955 TLVKGMTSETRLVV

-980 NGVYKFNNKYNFN
+980 EGVYKYNNKYNFG

>member
-1 MKFNKIFRIALAFAA
+1 MKIINNLFRISAILLLASPFTSCKEEELVKPSALLTESSLTFEAKAEESQSFRIA
-16 GASLFT
+16 S
-22 SCEEEND
+22 D
-29 SVAMAVQTK
+29 SDWMIDV
-38 ETFLTFDAKNAEPQ
+38 DEPWIT
-52 VISVFA
+52 VDPMSGSNTMDVNVSV
-58 DGTWNSDVSED
+58 ED
-69 WLDINPKSGDKN
+69 NYTGG
-81 TEVTVTILSDNID
+81 VM
-94 ASGKLNAPREAVITF
+94 NAPRQGLITIMNK
-109 RGSSS
+109 RGDK
-114 VRQGQVYVTQKG
+114 VTTTIYQNG
-126 DNYLGVDEYT
+126 DAYLGAPEGNV
-136 VTEAVKLDDEAKVK
+136 AKVADLDSASRAK
-150 IPSATVMAVSKVGF
+150 VLSATVAAVSTTGF
-164 VLSDGTT
+164 VVTDGT
-171 TVYAEGAKD
+171 VNMFVDGKAE
-180 VKCGDKVSLNGSV
+180 VK
-193 AKLGEFVGIKAD
+193 A
-205 EVNVLSSGDVE
+205 GDVVDFNGKTSKISGIPSFVLDQVKVKSTAE
-216 YPDPVVIETGVT
+216 VTYPTPVAIDK
-228 APFTAV
+228 APSVLPDKV
-234 TYVKAAGTVIGS
+234 TYVKLTGTLIGS
-246 LFRLADGNNCVI
+246 TLRFADKTTCSLLIPADAETFN
-258 LDPVKD
+258 K
-264 IDLSAVNIH
+264 VNTH
-273 KVEILGYYV
+273 KVDVLAYYIGIIKKDV
-282 GNIDK
+282 TVVPV
-287 QYSFVA
+287 SFVDNGQDE
-293 CSLTDKGEDKTVGK
+293 SVGVK
-307 ELPYRDDFSWLA
+307 LPFRDDFSWLA
-319 PYIEMANSKL
+319 PYIDAANSKL
-329 PEANKISDCV
+329 SEDKKISDCV
-339 GVVTSSSDGCANIY
+339 GTVTSSADGCANLY
-353 TTLANN
+353 TTLADN
-359 GCDVLGQLRSR
+359 GCDVIGELRSR
-370 GYTDLNPA
+370 GYTDLNPS

-425 DGAIDKTQLVLEI
+425 DGNIDKTQLVLEI
-438 DGPGTIETASGT
+438 DGPGKVEPASK
-450 SNAKISDPV
+450 SDKISEPV
-459 SHSQAKGKMFW
+459 SHSQSSGKMFW
-470 QDVMFTIKGATTATS
+470 QDVMFTIKGATTATA
-485 ISFHPSVFGHDGA
+485 ISFHPSVFGHAGA

-510 IEVMLAADAVKA
+510 IEVMLASEAVKA
-522 NINVDGIDSDL
+522 NINVEGLDSDL

-540 EAPYTFKVTSD
+540 EAPYTFKVSSD

-568 AGLAGETKT
+568 SGLAGETKT
-577 VRVTCDPSDLSVLR
+577 VSVTCDPSELSVLR
-591 KGEITIK
+591 KAEITIK
-598 SGVTSKKFQV
+598 SGVTSRKIQV

-618 PFISIKDGN
+618 PFISIKEGN

-642 QANTSFDTK
+642 QANTSFETK
-651 IDADWIQLV
+651 IDADWIQLL

-682 VARTGTVRFV
+682 VDRTGTVRFV

-724 KSVPVHIVSN
+724 KSLPVHIVSN

-747 VSSAKAGTYDLNIPV
+747 VSSAKAGTYDLSIPV

-775 FENAQYNYKTTFDI
+775 FENAEYDYKTTFDI
-789 YQAGGSVVFS
+789 YQAGASVVFS

-815 NSGKKVGD
+815 NSGKKKKIGD

-876 RTGKHNNAI
+876 RTGGHNNAI

-905 ATMCQGDGTCDD
+905 ATMCQKDGVCDD

-955 TLVKGMTSKTRLVV
+955 TLVKGMTSETRLVV

-980 NGVYKFNNKYNFN
+980 EGVYKFNNGKYNFG
-993 VSGAGRIFLD
+993 VGGAGRIFLD

>member
-1 MKFNKIFRIALAFAA
+1 MKIINNLFRISAILLLASPFTSCKEEELVKPSALLTESSLTFEAKAEESQSFRIA
-16 GASLFT
+16 S
-22 SCEEEND
+22 D
-29 SVAMAVQTK
+29 SDWMIDV
-38 ETFLTFDAKNAEPQ
+38 DEPWIT
-52 VISVFA
+52 VDPMS
-58 DGTWNSDVSED
+58 GSNTMDV
-69 WLDINPKSGDKN
+69 N
-81 TEVTVTILSDNID
+81 VTVEDNYT
-94 ASGKLNAPREAVITF
+94 GGVMNAPRQGLITIMNK
-109 RGSSS
+109 RG
-114 VRQGQVYVTQKG
+114 YKVTTTIYQNG
-126 DNYLGVDEYT
+126 DTYLGAPEGNV
-136 VTEAVKLDDEAKVK
+136 AKVADLDSASRAK
-150 IPSATVMAVSKVGF
+150 VLSATVAAVSTTGF
-164 VLSDGTT
+164 VVTDGT
-171 TVYAEGAKD
+171 VNMFVDGKAE
-180 VKCGDKVSLNGSV
+180 VK
-193 AKLGEFVGIKAD
+193 A
-205 EVNVLSSGDVE
+205 GDVVDFNGKTSKISGIPSFVLDQVE
-216 YPDPVVIETGVT
+216 VKSTAEVTYPTPVAIDK
-228 APFTAV
+228 APSVLPDKV
-234 TYVKAAGTVIGS
+234 TYVKLTGTLIGS
-246 LFRLADGNNCVI
+246 TLRFADKTTCSLLVPADAETFN
-258 LDPVKD
+258 K
-264 IDLSAVNIH
+264 VNTH
-273 KVEILGYYV
+273 KVNVLAYYIGV
-282 GNIDK
+282 IKKDVTVVPV
-287 QYSFVA
+287 SFVDNGQDE
-293 CSLTDKGEDKTVGK
+293 SVGVK
-307 ELPYRDDFSWLA
+307 LPFRDDFSWLA
-319 PYIEMANSKL
+319 PYIDAANSKL
-329 PEANKISDCV
+329 SEDKKISDCV
-339 GVVTSSSDGCANIY
+339 GTVTSSADGCANLY
-353 TTLANN
+353 TTLADN
-359 GCDVLGQLRSR
+359 GCDVLGELRSR
-370 GYTDLNPA
+370 GYTDLNPS

-425 DGAIDKTQLVLEI
+425 DGNIDKTQLVLEI
-438 DGPGTIETASGT
+438 DGPGKVEPASK
-450 SNAKISDPV
+450 SDKISEPV
-459 SHSQAKGKMFW
+459 SHSQSSGKMFW
-470 QDVMFTIKGATTATS
+470 QDAMFTIKGATTATA
-485 ISFHPSVFGHDGA
+485 ISFHPSVFGHAGA

-522 NINVDGIDSDL
+522 NINVEGLDSDL

-540 EAPYTFKVTSD
+540 EAPYTFKVSSD
-551 VDFNVSASANWL
+551 VDFKVSASANWL

-568 AGLAGETKT
+568 SGLAGETKT
-577 VRVTCDPSDLSVLR
+577 VSVTCDPSELSVLR

-598 SGVTSKKFQV
+598 SGVTSRKIQV

-618 PFISIKDGN
+618 PFISIKEGN

-642 QANTSFDTK
+642 QANTSFETK
-651 IDADWIQLV
+651 IDADWIQLL

-682 VARTGTVRFV
+682 VDRTGTVRFV
-692 KGAIE
+692 KGDIE

-724 KSVPVHIVSN
+724 KSLPVHIVSN

-747 VSSAKAGTYDLNIPV
+747 VSSAKAGTYDLSIPV

-775 FENAQYNYKTTFDI
+775 FENAEYDYKTTFDI
-789 YQAGGSVVFS
+789 YQAGASVVFS

-815 NSGKKVGD
+815 NSGKKKKIGD
-823 TVGSSGKDTEA
+823 TVGSSGKDAEA

-839 DDAIKASFAAAFKAQ
+839 DATIKASFAAAFKAQ
-854 GYEDLQPSE
+854 GYEDLNPSE
-863 KVIYLQDQYLKLG
+863 KLIYLQDQYLKLG
-876 RTGKHNNAI
+876 RTKGFNNAL
-885 RLPAATALTSPSDVF
+885 RLPKVNALTSPSDVF

-955 TLVKGMTSKTRLVV
+955 TLVKGMTSETRLVV

-980 NGVYKFNNKYNFN
+980 EGVYKFNGKYNFK

>member
-1 MKFNKIFRIALAFAA
+1 MKIINNLFRISAILLLASPFTSCKEEELVKPSALLTESSLTFEAKAEESQSFRIA
-16 GASLFT
+16 S
-22 SCEEEND
+22 D
-29 SVAMAVQTK
+29 SDWMIDV
-38 ETFLTFDAKNAEPQ
+38 DEPWIT
-52 VISVFA
+52 VDPMS
-58 DGTWNSDVSED
+58 GSNTMDV
-69 WLDINPKSGDKN
+69 N
-81 TEVTVTILSDNID
+81 VTVEDNYT
-94 ASGKLNAPREAVITF
+94 GGVMNAPRQGLITIMNKRGYKVTTVIY
-109 RGSSS
+109 
-114 VRQGQVYVTQKG
+114 QNG
-126 DNYLGVDEYT
+126 DAYLGAPEVN
-136 VTEAVKLDDEAKVK
+136 VAKVADLDSASRAK
-150 IPSATVMAVSKVGF
+150 VLSATVAAVSTTGF
-164 VLSDGTT
+164 VVTDGT
-171 TVYAEGAKD
+171 VNMFVDGKAE
-180 VKCGDKVSLNGSV
+180 VK
-193 AKLGEFVGIKAD
+193 A
-205 EVNVLSSGDVE
+205 GDVVDFNGKTSKISGIPSFVLDQVE
-216 YPDPVVIETGVT
+216 VKSTAEVTYPTPVAIDK
-228 APFTAV
+228 APSVLPDKV
-234 TYVKAAGTVIGS
+234 TYVKLTGTLIGS
-246 LFRLADGNNCVI
+246 TLRFADKTTCSLLVPADAETFN
-258 LDPVKD
+258 K
-264 IDLSAVNIH
+264 VNTH
-273 KVEILGYYV
+273 KVDVLAYYIGIIKKDV
-282 GNIDK
+282 TVVPV
-287 QYSFVA
+287 SFVDNGQDE
-293 CSLTDKGEDKTVGK
+293 SVGVK
-307 ELPYRDDFSWLA
+307 LPFRDDFSWLA
-319 PYIEMANSKL
+319 PYIDAANSKL

-339 GVVTSSSDGCANIY
+339 GAVTSSADGCANLY
-353 TTLANN
+353 TTLADN
-359 GCDVLGQLRSR
+359 GCNVLGELRSR
-370 GYTDLNPA
+370 GYTDLNPS

-425 DGAIDKTQLVLEI
+425 DGNIDKTQLVLEI
-438 DGPGTIETASGT
+438 DGPGKVEPASK
-450 SNAKISDPV
+450 SDKISEPV
-459 SHSQAKGKMFW
+459 SHSQSSGKMFW
-470 QDVMFTIKGATTATS
+470 QDVMFTINGATTATA
-485 ISFHPSVFGHDGA
+485 ISFHPSVFGHAGA

-510 IEVMLAADAVKA
+510 IEVMLASEAVKA
-522 NINVDGIDSDL
+522 NINVEGLDSDL

-540 EAPYTFKVTSD
+540 EAPYTFKVSSD
-551 VDFNVSASANWL
+551 VDFKVSASANWL

-568 AGLAGETKT
+568 SGLAGETKT
-577 VRVTCDPSDLSVLR
+577 VSVTCDPSELSVLR
-591 KGEITIK
+591 KAEITIK
-598 SGVTSKKFQV
+598 SGVTSRKIQV

-618 PFISIKDGN
+618 PFISIKEGN

-642 QANTSFDTK
+642 QANTSFETK
-651 IDADWIQLV
+651 IDADWIQLL

-682 VARTGTVRFV
+682 VDRTGTVRFV

-724 KSVPVHIVSN
+724 KSLPVHIVSN

-747 VSSAKAGTYDLNIPV
+747 VSSAKAGTYDLSIPV

-775 FENAQYNYKTTFDI
+775 FENAEYDYKTTFDI
-789 YQAGGSVVFS
+789 YQAGASVVFS

-815 NSGKKVGD
+815 NSGKKKKIGD

-854 GYEDLQPSE
+854 GYEDLQSSE

-876 RTGKHNNAI
+876 RTGGHNNAI
-885 RLPAATALTSPSDVF
+885 RLPAVTALTSPSDVF
-900 VEFDH
+900 IEFDH
-905 ATMCQGDGTCDD
+905 ATMCQKDGVCDD

-955 TLVKGMTSKTRLVV
+955 TLVKGMTSETRLVV

-980 NGVYKFNNKYNFN
+980 EGVYKYNNKYNFG

>member
-1 MKFNKIFRIALAFAA
+1 MKIINNLFRISAILLLASPFTNCKEEELVKPSALLTESSLTFEAKAEESQSFRIA
-16 GASLFT
+16 S
-22 SCEEEND
+22 D
-29 SVAMAVQTK
+29 SDWMIDV
-38 ETFLTFDAKNAEPQ
+38 DEPWIT
-52 VISVFA
+52 VDPMS
-58 DGTWNSDVSED
+58 GSNTMDV
-69 WLDINPKSGDKN
+69 N
-81 TEVTVTILSDNID
+81 VTVEDNYT
-94 ASGKLNAPREAVITF
+94 GGVMNAPRQGLITIMNK
-109 RGSSS
+109 RG
-114 VRQGQVYVTQKG
+114 YKVTTTIYQNG
-126 DNYLGVDEYT
+126 DTYLGAPEVS
-136 VTEAVKLDDEAKVK
+136 VAKVADLDSASRAK
-150 IPSATVMAVSKVGF
+150 VLSATVAAVSTTGF
-164 VLSDGTT
+164 VVTDGT
-171 TVYAEGAKD
+171 VNMFVDGKAE
-180 VKCGDKVSLNGSV
+180 VK
-193 AKLGEFVGIKAD
+193 A
-205 EVNVLSSGDVE
+205 GDVVDFNGKTSKISGIPSFVLDQVE
-216 YPDPVVIETGVT
+216 VKSTAEVTYPTPVAIDK
-228 APFTAV
+228 APSVLPDKV
-234 TYVKAAGTVIGS
+234 TYVKLTGTLIGS
-246 LFRLADGNNCVI
+246 TLRFADKTTCSLLIPADAETFN
-258 LDPVKD
+258 K
-264 IDLSAVNIH
+264 VNTH
-273 KVEILGYYV
+273 KVDVLAYYIGIIKKDV
-282 GNIDK
+282 TVVPV
-287 QYSFVA
+287 SFVDNGQDE
-293 CSLTDKGEDKTVGK
+293 SVGVK
-307 ELPYRDDFSWLA
+307 LPFRDDFSWLA
-319 PYIEMANSKL
+319 PYIDAANSKL
-329 PEANKISDCV
+329 SEDKKISDCV
-339 GVVTSSSDGCANIY
+339 GAVTSSADGCANLY
-353 TTLANN
+353 TTLADN
-359 GCDVLGQLRSR
+359 GCDVLGELRSR
-370 GYTDLNPA
+370 GYTDLNPS

-425 DGAIDKTQLVLEI
+425 DGNIDKTQLVLEI
-438 DGPGTIETASGT
+438 DGPGKVEPASK
-450 SNAKISDPV
+450 SDKISEPV
-459 SHSQAKGKMFW
+459 SHSQSSGKMFW
-470 QDVMFTIKGATTATS
+470 QDAMFTIKGATTATA
-485 ISFHPSVFGHDGA
+485 ISFHPSVFGHAGA

-522 NINVDGIDSDL
+522 NINVEGLDSDL

-540 EAPYTFKVTSD
+540 EAPYTFKVSSD
-551 VDFNVSASANWL
+551 VDFKVSASANWL

-568 AGLAGETKT
+568 SGLAGETKT
-577 VRVTCDPSDLSVLR
+577 VSVTCDPSELSVLR

-598 SGVTSKKFQV
+598 SGVTSRKIQV

-618 PFISIKDGN
+618 PFISIKEGN

-642 QANTSFDTK
+642 QANTSFETK
-651 IDADWIQLV
+651 IDADWIQLL

-682 VARTGTVRFV
+682 VDRTGTVRFV
-692 KGAIE
+692 KGDIE

-724 KSVPVHIVSN
+724 KSLPVHIVSN

-747 VSSAKAGTYDLNIPV
+747 VSSAKAGTYDLSIPV

-775 FENAQYNYKTTFDI
+775 FENAEYDYKTTFDI
-789 YQAGGSVVFS
+789 YQAGASVVFS

-815 NSGKKVGD
+815 NSGKKKKIGD
-823 TVGSSGKDTEA
+823 TVGSSGKDAEA

-839 DDAIKASFAAAFKAQ
+839 DATIKASFAAAFKAQ
-854 GYEDLQPSE
+854 GYEDLNPSE
-863 KVIYLQDQYLKLG
+863 KLIYLQDQYLKLG
-876 RTGKHNNAI
+876 RTKGFNNAL
-885 RLPAATALTSPSDVF
+885 RLPKVNALTSPSDVF

-955 TLVKGMTSKTRLVV
+955 TLVKGMTSETRLVV

-980 NGVYKFNNKYNFN
+980 NGVYKFNNKYNFK

>member
-1 MKFNKIFRIALAFAA
+1 MKIINNLFRISAILLLASPFTSCKEEELVKPSALLSESSLTFEAKAEESQSFRIA
-16 GASLFT
+16 S
-22 SCEEEND
+22 D
-29 SVAMAVQTK
+29 SDWMIDV
-38 ETFLTFDAKNAEPQ
+38 DEPWIT
-52 VISVFA
+52 VDPMS
-58 DGTWNSDVSED
+58 GSNTMDV
-69 WLDINPKSGDKN
+69 N
-81 TEVTVTILSDNID
+81 VTVEDNYT
-94 ASGKLNAPREAVITF
+94 GGVMNAPRQGLITIMNKRGDKVTTVIY
-109 RGSSS
+109 
-114 VRQGQVYVTQKG
+114 QNG
-126 DNYLGVDEYT
+126 DAYLGAPEVN
-136 VTEAVKLDDEAKVK
+136 VAKVADLDSASRAK
-150 IPSATVMAVSKVGF
+150 VLSATVAAVSTTGF
-164 VLSDGTT
+164 VVTDGT
-171 TVYAEGAKD
+171 VNMFVDGKAE
-180 VKCGDKVSLNGSV
+180 VK
-193 AKLGEFVGIKAD
+193 A
-205 EVNVLSSGDVE
+205 GDVVDFNGKTSKISGIPSFVLDQVE
-216 YPDPVVIETGVT
+216 VKSTAEVTYPTPVAIDK
-228 APFTAV
+228 APSVLPDKV
-234 TYVKAAGTVIGS
+234 TYVKLTGTLIGS
-246 LFRLADGNNCVI
+246 TLRFADKTTCSLLIPADAETFN
-258 LDPVKD
+258 K
-264 IDLSAVNIH
+264 VNTH
-273 KVEILGYYV
+273 KVDVLAYYIGIIKKDV
-282 GNIDK
+282 TVVPV
-287 QYSFVA
+287 SFVDNGQDE
-293 CSLTDKGEDKTVGK
+293 SVGVK
-307 ELPYRDDFSWLA
+307 LPFRDDFSWLA
-319 PYIEMANSKL
+319 PYIDAANSKL

-339 GVVTSSSDGCANIY
+339 GAVTSSADGCANLY
-353 TTLANN
+353 TTLADN
-359 GCDVLGQLRSR
+359 GCNVLGELRSR
-370 GYTDLNPA
+370 GYTDLNPS

-425 DGAIDKTQLVLEI
+425 DGDIDKTQLVLEI
-438 DGPGTIETASGT
+438 DGPGKVEPASK
-450 SNAKISDPV
+450 SDKISEPV
-459 SHSQAKGKMFW
+459 SHSQSSGKMFW
-470 QDVMFTIKGATTATS
+470 QDVMFTIKGATTATA
-485 ISFHPSVFGHDGA
+485 ISFHPSVFGHAGA

-510 IEVMLAADAVKA
+510 IEVMLASEAVKA
-522 NINVDGIDSDL
+522 NINVEGLDSDL

-540 EAPYTFKVTSD
+540 EAPYTFKVSSD
-551 VDFNVSASANWL
+551 VDFKVSASANWL

-568 AGLAGETKT
+568 SGLAGETKT
-577 VRVTCDPSDLSVLR
+577 VSVTCDPSELSVLR

-598 SGVTSKKFQV
+598 SGVTSRKIQV

-642 QANTSFDTK
+642 QANTSFETK
-651 IDADWIQLV
+651 IDADWIQLL

-682 VARTGTVRFV
+682 VDRTGTVRFV

-724 KSVPVHIVSN
+724 KSLPVHIVSN

-747 VSSAKAGTYDLNIPV
+747 VSSAKAGTYDLSIPV

-775 FENAQYNYKTTFDI
+775 FENAEYEYKTTFDI
-789 YQAGGSVVFS
+789 YQAGASVVFS

-815 NSGKKVGD
+815 NSGKKKKIGD
-823 TVGSSGKDTEA
+823 TVGSSGKDAEA

-839 DDAIKASFAAAFKAQ
+839 DATIKASFAAAFKAQ
-854 GYEDLQPSE
+854 GYEDLNPSE
-863 KVIYLQDQYLKLG
+863 KLIYLQDQYLKLG
-876 RTGKHNNAI
+876 RTKGFNNAL
-885 RLPAATALTSPSDVF
+885 RLPKVNALTSPSDVF

-955 TLVKGMTSKTRLVV
+955 TLVKGMTSETRLVV

-980 NGVYKFNNKYNFN
+980 EGVYKFNGKYNFG

>member
-1 MKFNKIFRIALAFAA
+1 MKIINNLFRISAILLLASPFTSCKEEELVKPSALLTESSLTFEAKAEESQSFRIA
-16 GASLFT
+16 S
-22 SCEEEND
+22 D
-29 SVAMAVQTK
+29 SDWMIDV
-38 ETFLTFDAKNAEPQ
+38 DEPWIT
-52 VISVFA
+52 VDPMS
-58 DGTWNSDVSED
+58 GSNTMDV
-69 WLDINPKSGDKN
+69 N
-81 TEVTVTILSDNID
+81 VTVEDNYT
-94 ASGKLNAPREAVITF
+94 GGVMNAPRQGLITIMNK
-109 RGSSS
+109 RG
-114 VRQGQVYVTQKG
+114 YKVTTTIYQNG
-126 DNYLGVDEYT
+126 DTYLGAPEVS
-136 VTEAVKLDDEAKVK
+136 VAKVADLDSASRAK
-150 IPSATVMAVSKVGF
+150 VLSATVAAVSTTGF
-164 VLSDGTT
+164 VVTDGT
-171 TVYAEGAKD
+171 VNMFVDGKAE
-180 VKCGDKVSLNGSV
+180 VK
-193 AKLGEFVGIKAD
+193 A
-205 EVNVLSSGDVE
+205 GDVVDFNGKTSKISGIPSFVLDQVE
-216 YPDPVVIETGVT
+216 VKSTAEVTYPTPVAIDK
-228 APFTAV
+228 APSVLPDKV
-234 TYVKAAGTVIGS
+234 TYVKLTGTLIGS
-246 LFRLADGNNCVI
+246 TLRFADKTTCSLLVPADAETFN
-258 LDPVKD
+258 K
-264 IDLSAVNIH
+264 VNTH
-273 KVEILGYYV
+273 KVDVLAYYIGIIKKDV
-282 GNIDK
+282 TVVPV
-287 QYSFVA
+287 SFVDNGQDE
-293 CSLTDKGEDKTVGK
+293 SVGVK
-307 ELPYRDDFSWLA
+307 LPFRDDFSWLA
-319 PYIEMANSKL
+319 PYIDAANSKL
-329 PEANKISDCV
+329 SEDKKISDCV
-339 GVVTSSSDGCANIY
+339 GTVTSSADGCANLY
-353 TTLANN
+353 TTLADN
-359 GCDVLGQLRSR
+359 GCDVLGELRSR
-370 GYTDLNPA
+370 GYTDLNPS

-425 DGAIDKTQLVLEI
+425 DGNIDKTQLVLEI
-438 DGPGTIETASGT
+438 DGPGKVEPASK
-450 SNAKISDPV
+450 SDKISEPV
-459 SHSQAKGKMFW
+459 SHSQSSGKMFW
-470 QDVMFTIKGATTATS
+470 QDVMFTIKGATTATA
-485 ISFHPSVFGHDGA
+485 ISFHPSVFGHAGA

-510 IEVMLAADAVKA
+510 IEVMLASEAVKA
-522 NINVDGIDSDL
+522 NINVEGLDSDL

-540 EAPYTFKVTSD
+540 EAPYTFKVSSD
-551 VDFNVSASANWL
+551 VDFKVSASANWL

-568 AGLAGETKT
+568 SGLAGETKT
-577 VRVTCDPSDLSVLR
+577 VSVTCDPSELSVLR

-598 SGVTSKKFQV
+598 SGVTSRKIQV

-618 PFISIKDGN
+618 PFISIKEGN

-642 QANTSFDTK
+642 QANTSFETK
-651 IDADWIQLV
+651 IDADWIQLL

-682 VARTGTVRFV
+682 VDRTGTVRFV

-724 KSVPVHIVSN
+724 KSLPVHIVSN

-747 VSSAKAGTYDLNIPV
+747 VSSAKAGTYDLSIPV

-775 FENAQYNYKTTFDI
+775 FENAEYEYKTTFDI
-789 YQAGGSVVFS
+789 YQAGASVVFS

-815 NSGKKVGD
+815 NSGKKKKIGD

-854 GYEDLQPSE
+854 GYVDLQPSE

-876 RTGKHNNAI
+876 RTGGHNNAI

-905 ATMCQGDGTCDD
+905 ATMCQTDGVCDD

-955 TLVKGMTSKTRLVV
+955 TLVKGMTSETRLVV

-980 NGVYKFNNKYNFN
+980 EGVYKYNNKYNFG

>member
-1 MKFNKIFRIALAFAA
+1 MKIINNLFRISAILLLASPFTSCKEEELVKPSALLTESSLTFEAKAEESQSFRIA
-16 GASLFT
+16 S
-22 SCEEEND
+22 D
-29 SVAMAVQTK
+29 SDWMIDV
-38 ETFLTFDAKNAEPQ
+38 DEPWIT
-52 VISVFA
+52 VDPMS
-58 DGTWNSDVSED
+58 GSNTMDV
-69 WLDINPKSGDKN
+69 N
-81 TEVTVTILSDNID
+81 VTVEDNYT
-94 ASGKLNAPREAVITF
+94 GGVMNAPRQGLITIMNK
-109 RGSSS
+109 RGDK
-114 VRQGQVYVTQKG
+114 VTTTIYQNG
-126 DNYLGVDEYT
+126 DAYLGAPEGNV
-136 VTEAVKLDDEAKVK
+136 AKVADLDSASRAK
-150 IPSATVMAVSKVGF
+150 VLSATVAAVSTTGF
-164 VLSDGTT
+164 VVTDGT
-171 TVYAEGAKD
+171 VNMFVDGKAE
-180 VKCGDKVSLNGSV
+180 VK
-193 AKLGEFVGIKAD
+193 A
-205 EVNVLSSGDVE
+205 GDVVDFNGKTSKISGIPSFVLDQVE
-216 YPDPVVIETGVT
+216 VKSTAEVTYPTPVAIDK
-228 APFTAV
+228 APSVLPDKV
-234 TYVKAAGTVIGS
+234 TYVKLTGTLIGS
-246 LFRLADGNNCVI
+246 TLRFADKTTCSLLIPADAETFN
-258 LDPVKD
+258 K
-264 IDLSAVNIH
+264 VNTH
-273 KVEILGYYV
+273 KVDVLAYYIGIIKKDV
-282 GNIDK
+282 TVVPV
-287 QYSFVA
+287 SFVDNGQDE
-293 CSLTDKGEDKTVGK
+293 SVGVK
-307 ELPYRDDFSWLA
+307 LPFRDDFSWLA
-319 PYIEMANSKL
+319 PYIDAANSKL
-329 PEANKISDCV
+329 SEDKKISDCV
-339 GVVTSSSDGCANIY
+339 GAVTSSADGCANLY
-353 TTLANN
+353 TTLADN
-359 GCDVLGQLRSR
+359 GCDVLGELRSR
-370 GYTDLNPA
+370 GYTDLNPS

-425 DGAIDKTQLVLEI
+425 DGNIDKTQLVLEI
-438 DGPGTIETASGT
+438 DGPGKVEPASK
-450 SNAKISDPV
+450 SDKISEPV
-459 SHSQAKGKMFW
+459 SHSQSSGKMFW
-470 QDVMFTIKGATTATS
+470 QDAMFTIKGATTATA
-485 ISFHPSVFGHDGA
+485 ISFHPSVFGHAGA

-510 IEVMLAADAVKA
+510 IEVMLASEAVKA
-522 NINVDGIDSDL
+522 NINVEGLDSDL

-540 EAPYTFKVTSD
+540 EAPYTFKVSSD

-568 AGLAGETKT
+568 SGLAGETKT
-577 VRVTCDPSDLSVLR
+577 VSVTCDPSELSVLR

-598 SGVTSKKFQV
+598 SGVTSRKIQV

-618 PFISIKDGN
+618 PFISIKEGN

-642 QANTSFDTK
+642 QANTSFETK
-651 IDADWIQLV
+651 IDADWIQIL

-682 VARTGTVRFV
+682 VDRTGTVRFV

-706 FEPSIK
+706 FEPSVK

-724 KSVPVHIVSN
+724 KSLPVHIVSN

-747 VSSAKAGTYDLNIPV
+747 VSSAKAGTYDLSIPV

-775 FENAQYNYKTTFDI
+775 FENAEYDYKTTFDI
-789 YQAGGSVVFS
+789 YQAGASVVFS

-815 NSGKKVGD
+815 NSGKKKKIGD

-876 RTGKHNNAI
+876 RTGGHNNAI

-905 ATMCQGDGTCDD
+905 ATMCQKDGVCDD

-955 TLVKGMTSKTRLVV
+955 TLVKGMTSETRLVV

-980 NGVYKFNNKYNFN
+980 EGVYKFNNGKYNFG
-993 VSGAGRIFLD
+993 VGGAGRIFLD

>member
-1 MKFNKIFRIALAFAA
+1 MKIINNLFRISAILLLASPFTSCKEEELVKPSALLTESSLTFEAKAEESQSFRIA
-16 GASLFT
+16 S
-22 SCEEEND
+22 D
-29 SVAMAVQTK
+29 SDWMIDV
-38 ETFLTFDAKNAEPQ
+38 DEPWIT
-52 VISVFA
+52 VDPMS
-58 DGTWNSDVSED
+58 GSNTMDV
-69 WLDINPKSGDKN
+69 N
-81 TEVTVTILSDNID
+81 VTVEDNYT
-94 ASGKLNAPREAVITF
+94 GGVMNAPRQGLITIMNK
-109 RGSSS
+109 RG
-114 VRQGQVYVTQKG
+114 YKVTTTIYQNG
-126 DNYLGVDEYT
+126 DTYLGAPEVS
-136 VTEAVKLDDEAKVK
+136 VAKVADLDSASRAK
-150 IPSATVMAVSKVGF
+150 VLSATVAAVSTTGF
-164 VLSDGTT
+164 VVTDGT
-171 TVYAEGAKD
+171 VNMFVDGKAE
-180 VKCGDKVSLNGSV
+180 VK
-193 AKLGEFVGIKAD
+193 A
-205 EVNVLSSGDVE
+205 GDVVDFNGKTSKISGIPSFVLDQVE
-216 YPDPVVIETGVT
+216 VKSTAEVTYPTPVAIDK
-228 APFTAV
+228 APSVLPDKV
-234 TYVKAAGTVIGS
+234 TYVKLTGTLIGS
-246 LFRLADGNNCVI
+246 TLRFADKTTCSLLVPADAETFN
-258 LDPVKD
+258 K
-264 IDLSAVNIH
+264 VNTH
-273 KVEILGYYV
+273 KVDVLAYYIGV
-282 GNIDK
+282 IKKDVTVVPV
-287 QYSFVA
+287 SFVDNGQDE
-293 CSLTDKGEDKTVGK
+293 SVGVK
-307 ELPYRDDFSWLA
+307 LPFRDDFSWLA
-319 PYIEMANSKL
+319 PYIDAANSKL
-329 PEANKISDCV
+329 SEDKKISDCV
-339 GVVTSSSDGCANIY
+339 GTVTSSADGCANLY
-353 TTLANN
+353 TTLADN
-359 GCDVLGQLRSR
+359 GCDVLGELRSR
-370 GYTDLNPA
+370 GYTDLNPS

-425 DGAIDKTQLVLEI
+425 DGNIDKTQLVLEI
-438 DGPGTIETASGT
+438 DGPGKVEPASK
-450 SNAKISDPV
+450 SDKISEPV
-459 SHSQAKGKMFW
+459 SHSQSSGKMFW
-470 QDVMFTIKGATTATS
+470 QDVMFTIKGATTATA
-485 ISFHPSVFGHDGA
+485 ISFHPSVFGHAGA

-510 IEVMLAADAVKA
+510 IEVMLASEAVKA
-522 NINVDGIDSDL
+522 NINVEGLDSDL

-540 EAPYTFKVTSD
+540 EAPYTFKVSSD

-568 AGLAGETKT
+568 SGLAGETKT
-577 VRVTCDPSDLSVLR
+577 VSVTCDPSELSVLR

-598 SGVTSKKFQV
+598 SGVTSRKIQV

-618 PFISIKDGN
+618 PFISIKEGN

-642 QANTSFDTK
+642 QANTSFETK
-651 IDADWIQLV
+651 IDADWIQIL

-682 VARTGTVRFV
+682 VDRTGTVRFV

-706 FEPSIK
+706 FEPSVK

-724 KSVPVHIVSN
+724 KSLPVHIVSN

-747 VSSAKAGTYDLNIPV
+747 VSSAKAGTYDLSIPV

-775 FENAQYNYKTTFDI
+775 FENAEYDYKTTFDI
-789 YQAGGSVVFS
+789 YQAGASVVFS

-815 NSGKKVGD
+815 NSGKKKKIGD

-876 RTGKHNNAI
+876 RTGGHNNAI
-885 RLPAATALTSPSDVF
+885 RLPAVTALTSPSDVF

-905 ATMCQGDGTCDD
+905 ATMCQTDGVCDD

-955 TLVKGMTSKTRLVV
+955 TLVKGMTSETRLVV

-980 NGVYKFNNKYNFN
+980 EGVYKYNNKYNFG

>member
-1 MKFNKIFRIALAFAA
+1 MKIINNLFRISAILLLASPFTSCKEEELVKPSALLTESSLTFEAKAEESQSFRIA
-16 GASLFT
+16 S
-22 SCEEEND
+22 D
-29 SVAMAVQTK
+29 SDWMIDV
-38 ETFLTFDAKNAEPQ
+38 DEPWIT
-52 VISVFA
+52 VDPMS
-58 DGTWNSDVSED
+58 GSNTMDV
-69 WLDINPKSGDKN
+69 N
-81 TEVTVTILSDNID
+81 VTVEDNYT
-94 ASGKLNAPREAVITF
+94 GGVMNAPRQGLITIMNNRGYKVTTVIY
-109 RGSSS
+109 
-114 VRQGQVYVTQKG
+114 QNG
-126 DNYLGVDEYT
+126 DTYLGVEEYT
-136 VTEAVKLDDEAKVK
+136 VTEAVKLEAETKVK
-150 IPSATVMAVSKVGF
+150 IPSATVMAVSKVGL
-164 VLSDGTT
+164 VISDGTT
-171 TVYAEGAKD
+171 TVYAEGFHD
-180 VKCGDKVSLNGSV
+180 VKCGDKISLNGTV

-205 EVNVLSSGDVE
+205 EVNVLSTGAVE
-216 YPDPVVIETGVT
+216 YPEPVIVETGIT
-228 APFTAV
+228 APFKAV
-234 TYVKAAGTVIGS
+234 TYVKATGTVIGS

-282 GNIDK
+282 GNINK
-287 QYSFVA
+287 QYSFVV
-293 CSLTDKGEDKTVGK
+293 CSLKDKGADSTVGK

-329 PEANKISDCV
+329 SEAYKISDCV
-339 GVVTSSSDGCANIY
+339 GSVTSSADGCANLY
-353 TTLANN
+353 TTLADN
-359 GCDVLGQLRSR
+359 GCNVLGELRSR

-390 FGANKKQS
+390 FGAGKKQS

-425 DGAIDKTQLVLEI
+425 DGVIDKTQLVLEI
-438 DGPGTIETASGT
+438 DGPGKVEPASD
-450 SNAKISDPV
+450 SDKISKPV
-459 SHSQAKGKMFW
+459 SHSQSSGKMFW
-470 QDVMFTIKGATTATS
+470 QDAVFTIKGATTATA
-485 ISFHPSVFGHDGA
+485 ISFHPTVFGHEGA

-510 IEVMLAADAVKA
+510 IEVMLAADAVTA
-522 NINVDGIDSDL
+522 NINVEGLDSDL

-540 EAPYTFKVTSD
+540 EAPYTFKVSSD

-568 AGLAGETKT
+568 SGLAGETKT
-577 VRVTCDPSDLSVLR
+577 VSVTCDPSELSVLR

-598 SGVTSKKFQV
+598 SGVTSKKIQV

-618 PFISIKDGN
+618 PFISIKEGN

-642 QANTSFDTK
+642 QANTSFETK
-651 IDADWIQLV
+651 IDADWIQLL

-692 KGAIE
+692 KGDIE

-724 KSVPVHIVSN
+724 KSLPVHIVSN

-747 VSSAKAGTYDLNIPV
+747 VSSAKAGTYDLSIPV

-775 FENAQYNYKTTFDI
+775 FENAEYDYKTTFDI
-789 YQAGGSVVFS
+789 YQAGASVVFS

-815 NSGKKVGD
+815 NSGKKKKIGD
-823 TVGSSGKDTEA
+823 TVGSSGKDAEA

-839 DDAIKASFAAAFKAQ
+839 DATIKASFAAAFKAQ
-854 GYEDLQPSE
+854 GYEDLNPSE
-863 KVIYLQDQYLKLG
+863 KLIYLQDQYLKLG
-876 RTGKHNNAI
+876 RTKGFNNAL
-885 RLPAATALTSPSDVF
+885 RLPKVNALTSPSDVF

-955 TLVKGMTSKTRLVV
+955 TLVKGMTSETRLVV

-980 NGVYKFNNKYNFN
+980 NGVYKFNNKYNFK